1 MAIILSR
8 ALILSKSFD
17 PELVAINYSAIC
29 FPHAHRVYR
38 PSGEDLCYVEECP
51 YCWALP
57 APGVLV
63 PTAKETFASISAE
76 ESTDS
81 AQFCVLDSKCLFS
94 RYTCFWSVE
103 GMSNCEN
110 VAVP

>member
-1 MAIILSR
+1 M
-8 ALILSKSFD
+8 
-17 PELVAINYSAIC
+17 
-29 FPHAHRVYR
+29 YR

-63 PTAKETFASISAE
+63 PTAKETLASISAE

-94 RYTCFWSVE
+94 RYTCFWSV
-103 GMSNCEN
+103 GGVFNLKIFCVHSKCI
-110 VAVP
+110 VYFIFFKGW